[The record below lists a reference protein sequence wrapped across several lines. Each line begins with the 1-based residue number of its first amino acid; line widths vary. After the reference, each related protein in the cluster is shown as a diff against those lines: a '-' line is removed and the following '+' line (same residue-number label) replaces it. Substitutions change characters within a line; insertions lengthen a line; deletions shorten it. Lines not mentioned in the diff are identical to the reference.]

1 VAISDHSQQPG
12 VRPQSPQRYLPA
24 TPRVNK
30 SLPGQNR
37 LVFMKA
43 ITSQSV

>member
-1 VAISDHSQQPG
+1 
-12 VRPQSPQRYLPA
+12 LPA